1 MNEPSSRDLHPQTG
15 ARFVFDRLAS
25 EPELTY
31 TVAIYLPEAR
41 RWAGTLRWLDG
52 RATLEPSDPAGDPD
66 LGPEAKRRV
75 SERAEAEPSTI
86 RVRVDGVKRDPELEW
101 AHAEALKLARVLHRD
116 PKPHMIRWRGP

>member
-41 RWAGTLRWLDG
+41 RWTGTLRWLDG
-52 RATLEPSDPAGDPD
+52 RATLEPSAG
-66 LGPEAKRRV
+66 
-75 SERAEAEPSTI
+75 EPSA
-86 RVRVDGVKRDPELEW
+86 GDPELEW